1 MKLRL
6 LSLLCILSAISM
18 FSTAQAQ
25 DESSN
30 PLDPIVKKSKLLMG
44 PVFGV
49 NRNYHTGGFGVF
61 DEPLCPT
68 SENGT
73 GWGFAAGF
81 TVEFLAGETW
91 SIVPRIMYET
101 RPGLFTNQMPDVD
114 VLVQSGNTTQRVK
127 QTVAL
132 ESSIKY
138 NLATLDVLYKQ
149 EILPITNNLRLSA
162 VAGPAISLA
171 IGDNNRQVQNL
182 DLPENARFKNPRNLP
197 SENNGRTLVLKDSEI
212 EQKSGTR
219 FALRAGILAEV
230 GLFNNAII
238 MTPGAYYDL
247 GLTKVTS
254 AQNWS
259 LNSFLI
265 LVDFRRA
272 F

>member
-1 MKLRL
+1 
-6 LSLLCILSAISM
+6 
-18 FSTAQAQ
+18 
-25 DESSN
+25 
-30 PLDPIVKKSKLLMG
+30 
-44 PVFGV
+44 
-49 NRNYHTGGFGVF
+49 
-61 DEPLCPT
+61 
-68 SENGT
+68 
-73 GWGFAAGF
+73 
-81 TVEFLAGETW
+81 
-91 SIVPRIMYET
+91 MYK
-101 RPGLFTNQMPDVD
+101 RQ
-114 VLVQSGNTTQRVK
+114 
-127 QTVAL
+127 
-132 ESSIKY
+132 
-138 NLATLDVLYKQ
+138 
-149 EILPITNNLRLSA
+149 A